1 MELVVRK
8 AVAALVVSVVVTLV
22 RVEAQLVVGY
32 YEQNGCPMAEEIVK
46 KVLTAAVARD
56 QSIAA
61 SLLRLHFHDCFV
73 QGCDGSV
80 LLDPQN
86 GFPATEKQA
95 VPNFSLRGYNLVDA
109 IKQALEQACPET
121 VSCADI
127 LAIAARDAVSLS
139 GGGTWPVE
147 TGRRDGVISLRT
159 EAENLLPPTNEN
171 SEVLTQRFLDVGLT
185 QDEMITLSGAHTIG
199 RAHCV
204 SFSQRLYNFS
214 PEFDTDPNLDAAYAG
229 KLKQACPRNFDPRT
243 VVPLDPVTPS
253 QFDNR
258 YYSNLVN
265 NMGLMIS
272 DQTLHSDMLTQFSS
286 ESNAED
292 ENMWQFKFA
301 NAMVRMGAINVKAEG
316 EIRKNC
322 RLRN

>member
-1 MELVVRK
+1 MEVGLLFTGVALPLEAAQNHLEKDISAKQLKHNSTSWSKVTCINGGDGWSGSRHSTERGRAMELVVRK

-73 QGCDGSV
+73 QVRDQ
-80 LLDPQN
+80 LL
-86 GFPATEKQA
+86 
-95 VPNFSLRGYNLVDA
+95 
-109 IKQALEQACPET
+109 
-121 VSCADI
+121 
-127 LAIAARDAVSLS
+127 
-139 GGGTWPVE
+139 
-147 TGRRDGVISLRT
+147 
-159 EAENLLPPTNEN
+159 
-171 SEVLTQRFLDVGLT
+171 
-185 QDEMITLSGAHTIG
+185 
-199 RAHCV
+199 
-204 SFSQRLYNFS
+204 